1 MAADEPEAAILRRCR
16 AAAPMTPM
24 DRDTPLTPED
34 VNAIMG
40 TLFDIRR
47 DTTEILALLKD
58 DDEEEEVDA

>member
-1 MAADEPEAAILRRCR
+1 
-16 AAAPMTPM
+16 MTPM

-58 DDEEEEVDA
+58 DDDEEEVDA

>member
-1 MAADEPEAAILRRCR
+1 MAADAPGAAILRRCR
-16 AAAPMTPM
+16 AAATMTPM

-58 DDEEEEVDA
+58 DDDEEEVDA